1 MLIVVNNSTICTSI
15 ISSRRIYVI
24 RFVLLLLLFILHAPI
39 SHIFSILISLPTSCI
54 FHLVCVCGLSMAQFS
69 FWKRKT
75 FWMVSVT
82 SVRYVTMAAYQTAQ
96 WPLKW
101 HDARTDDGWSSVR
114 SAGRVIFSYIFFF
127 GVCACIVWLYA
138 TVIIMWC
145 WHQLRLHRLCTIE
158 YIIFECRS
166 HNNSIWNSYAP
177 AQRDREGGGGREIE
191 RRQHCQEHAFHG
203 W

>member
-54 FHLVCVCGLSMAQFS
+54 FHLVCVCVCGLSMAQFS

-177 AQRDREGGGGREIE
+177 AQRDREGGGGEK
-191 RRQHCQEHAFHG
+191 
-203 W
+203 

>member
-1 MLIVVNNSTICTSI
+1 MSFDLFYFCSFSFSTRQSHTLPQ
-15 ISSRRIYVI
+15 SSS
-24 RFVLLLLLFILHAPI
+24 LF
-39 SHIFSILISLPTSCI
+39 LPRVSSTWC
-54 FHLVCVCGLSMAQFS
+54 VCVCGLSMAQFS

-177 AQRDREGGGGREIE
+177 AQRDREGGGGGGEK
-191 RRQHCQEHAFHG
+191 
-203 W
+203 